1 MNALG
6 SFAAIACVV
15 ATLGLAAALVVRER
29 RRSRERERLL
39 LETLHGIADTAAL
52 GSLLRSF
59 AHAGNNR
66 LTVILACLDVLESG
80 GLSEEDQR
88 DAIRL
93 ALGGARQLA
102 DDLALLQAAGR
113 RDTRERRPRSV
124 AAALSQTQR
133 VLELLGGERPLRMSF
148 EAAPAV
154 MVECEHG
161 RLELAL
167 LRLCLFARRREATEL
182 HVRCVEL
189 ELAERDPQRPALRPG
204 RYCQL
209 EFRFDGATLPAVLC
223 EALAEPGHV
232 ACRLREPDGLEFA
245 AVEAF
250 AGQQRGLARAS
261 TAGSTGPV
269 VELILPLAGKEELGR
284 V

>member
-1 MNALG
+1 MNTLG
-6 SFAAIACVV
+6 SFAVAACVV
-15 ATLGLAAALVVRER
+15 AALALAAALVVRER
-29 RRSRERERLL
+29 RRARERERLL

-66 LTVILACLDVLESG
+66 LTVILACLDVLETT
-80 GLSEEDQR
+80 GLADEDQR
-88 DAIRL
+88 AAVRL

-113 RDTRERRPRSV
+113 RDTRERQPRSV

-133 VLELLGGERPLRMSF
+133 LQDLLGGERPLSMSF
-148 EAAPAV
+148 ETPPDLT
-154 MVECEHG
+154 VECEHG

-167 LRLCLFARRREATEL
+167 LRLCLFARRREATAL
-182 HVRCVEL
+182 HVRGLEL
-189 ELAERDPQRPALRPG
+189 ELVERDPRRPSLRPG

-232 ACRLREPDGLEFA
+232 SCRLREPDGLEFA

-250 AGQQRGLARAS
+250 AAQQRGLARAS
-261 TAGSTGPV
+261 IDGTTAPV
-269 VELILPLAGKEELGR
+269 VELILPIATPAAP
-284 V
+284 

>member
-1 MNALG
+1 LNTLG
-6 SFAAIACVV
+6 SFVAVACVV
-15 ATLGLAAALVVRER
+15 AALALAVALVARER
-29 RRSRERERLL
+29 RLARERERLL

-66 LTVILACLDVLESG
+66 LTVILACLDVLETT
-80 GLSEEDQR
+80 GLDDEDQR
-88 DAIRL
+88 AAVRL
-93 ALGGARQLA
+93 ALGSARQLA

-113 RDTRERRPRSV
+113 RDTRERQPRSV
-124 AAALSQTQR
+124 VAALSQAQR
-133 VLELLGGERPLRMSF
+133 LQDLLGDERSFSMSF
-148 EAAPAV
+148 EASPDLK
-154 MVECEHG
+154 VECEHG

-167 LRLCLFARRREATEL
+167 LRLCLFARRREATAL
-182 HVRCVEL
+182 HVRGVEL
-189 ELAERDPQRPALRPG
+189 ELVERDPERPSLRPG

-223 EALAEPGHV
+223 DALTEPGHV

-250 AGQQRGLARAS
+250 AAQQRGLARAS
-261 TAGSTGPV
+261 TAGATAPV
-269 VELILPLAGKEELGR
+269 VELILPIATPATP
-284 V
+284 